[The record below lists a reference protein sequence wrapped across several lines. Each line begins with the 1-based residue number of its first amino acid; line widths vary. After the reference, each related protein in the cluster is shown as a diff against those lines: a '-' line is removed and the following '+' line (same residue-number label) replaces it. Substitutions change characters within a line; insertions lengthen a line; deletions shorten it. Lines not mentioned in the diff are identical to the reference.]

1 MQTGYTGV
9 KNMNESIGWIGGGRV
24 ARILLSGWKEA
35 GMTLENIVVSDPDGM
50 ALDRIIQDYPGVSV
64 IKDGDAVAAGQDLVF
79 LAIPPAAAETV
90 LPAIKPVLKPGT
102 IVISTIPGLSFDQI
116 SRMLG
121 DFDRIVRIIPNAP
134 SMIGSGYTP
143 VFFPPSFLRQ
153 DSEPVEYLMESI
165 SHIIDVQEEH
175 LEAYAVISAMGPAC
189 LWFQLYELVAI
200 AESMG
205 ISRELASD
213 AVCKMAEGAV
223 QMMTWSTLSPSQMMD
238 LVPVHPLAEDEAAI
252 REIYWKRLPD
262 LHKRLKG

>member
-102 IVISTIPGLSFDQI
+102 IVISTIPGLSVDQT

-121 DFDRIVRIIPNAP
+121 GFDRIVRIIPNAP

-153 DSEPVEYLMESI
+153 DSEPVEYLTETALALC
-165 SHIIDVQEEH
+165 H
-175 LEAYAVISAMGPAC
+175 LPA
-189 LWFQLYELVAI
+189 
-200 AESMG
+200 
-205 ISRELASD
+205 RERTGQITYSLHFPLRHGLT
-213 AVCKMAEGAV
+213 VR
-223 QMMTWSTLSPSQMMD
+223 TLDGRGTLPPPEIPPWAHPDCMD
-238 LVPVHPLAEDEAAI
+238 S
-252 REIYWKRLPD
+252 
-262 LHKRLKG
+262 